1 MASVASASGVTVI
14 DAHLTGFIKPQEGPA
29 WDGSCSSI
37 TPGIFGVMRLYADGR
52 LVATRQLVRS
62 GEQWRL
68 PSGFKAQFWQI
79 EFEARAKIYSVEM
92 ATSAKEL
99 ANV

>member
-1 MASVASASGVTVI
+1 
-14 DAHLTGFIKPQEGPA
+14 
-29 WDGSCSSI
+29 
-37 TPGIFGVMRLYADGR
+37 MRLYADGR
-52 LVATRQLVRS
+52 LVATRYMTQS

-79 EFEARAKIYSVEM
+79 EFEANVKIYSVQM

-99 ANV
+99 RSV